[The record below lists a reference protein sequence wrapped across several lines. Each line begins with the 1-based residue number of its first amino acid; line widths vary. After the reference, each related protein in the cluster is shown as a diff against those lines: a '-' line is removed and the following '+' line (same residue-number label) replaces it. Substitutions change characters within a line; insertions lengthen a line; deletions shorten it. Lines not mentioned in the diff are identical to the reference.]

1 MKRDFFRKVGFGLGL
16 DEAVPDDPL
25 AWAQAQMDVVPPLS
39 WKGDIPSGDSL
50 MDHTRTGSIPTAK
63 CCGKGIRQ
71 IARPTRKPRKS
82 YGTKRVSG
90 FLKTWSFVFVMM
102 PR

>member
-25 AWAQAQMDVVPPLS
+25 GWAQAQMDEVPALS

-50 MDHTRTGSIPTAK
+50 MDHYAHWVYTDRK
-63 CCGKGIRQ
+63 VLREKFKEDRKGLQ
-71 IARPTRKPRKS
+71 GGQRKASLRN
-82 YGTKRVSG
+82 
-90 FLKTWSFVFVMM
+90 W
-102 PR
+102 